1 MTASG
6 LQQQVGVFARVV
18 DATLCAV
25 LGGSAHLQA
34 TTDEGDNFVVTTTGE
49 GVPLT
54 KAGQDFLK
62 LRVSFLCGWDG
73 PQRYVRVDRSEI
85 HLLPHDSTRPLL
97 RYEFSQDAHEHRPIA
112 HIHVHTDD
120 DRILSVMSDAGA
132 ATRTGRKHARR
143 ARSGKAQ
150 PADLHLPLGGAR
162 FRPALE
168 DVLHMAVEE
177 FGIDAQPAW
186 VENLANGRESWRR
199 IQTRAVVRDAP
210 ETAAATL
217 RGMGY
222 AVTSPDDIPEDAIDR
237 LRKF

>member
-6 LQQQVGVFARVV
+6 LQQQVGDFARVV

-73 PQRYVRVDRSEI
+73 PQRFVRVDRSEI

-97 RYEFSQDAHEHRPIA
+97 RYEFSQKALNRPGKSGDSVPWEGWS
-112 HIHVHTDD
+112 HV
-120 DRILSVMSDAGA
+120 R
-132 ATRTGRKHARR
+132 
-143 ARSGKAQ
+143 
-150 PADLHLPLGGAR
+150 
-162 FRPALE
+162 E
-168 DVLHMAVEE
+168 YVEE
-177 FGIDAQPAW
+177 VP
-186 VENLANGRESWRR
+186 GRV
-199 IQTRAVVRDAP
+199 A
-210 ETAAATL
+210 
-217 RGMGY
+217 
-222 AVTSPDDIPEDAIDR
+222 
-237 LRKF
+237 